1 VNIKGKLIGTLL
13 ALLLLNGGIPRGSQA
28 SPVFSHPYSPNPVV
42 SSQIIAAMANL
53 KPGEMITVILT
64 FREQPDLSQVN
75 QIEVNSRAEVQENL
89 IHYLQST
96 SQSHQ
101 SRVHQTIES
110 RIAQGKA
117 AEMIPFWIFNGMAI
131 TATREVIEELY
142 NFPEI
147 LSITPNL
154 LFEAPDLT
162 SESVSSESNLNIINA
177 PEMWNSGYQGQ
188 GVVVANMDTGVF
200 LDHPDLA
207 EQWRG
212 GTNSWFDPYGQHPE
226 FPADL
231 HGHGTWT
238 MGVMV
243 GRGDEDEPI
252 GVAPGAQWIAV
263 KIFDDSG
270 WATSA
275 AIHQGFQWL
284 LDPDGDPATDD
295 APHIVNNSWSYLS
308 TGCYLDFQADLR
320 ALRAAGILPVFAA
333 GNLGPEVGTSVS
345 PANYPEALAV
355 GAIDSL
361 NQIDRL
367 SSRGP
372 NTCGGSNGVYPQ
384 LVAPGVKIYSTSL
397 DGSYSRTTGTS
408 LAAPHVSGALALLLS
423 AYPDLTV
430 EQQEQAL
437 LITAID
443 IGDPGPDEIFGY
455 GRLDVLAAYLW
466 LNAEVYGNPS
476 IPSDDPLRLFLPH
489 IARGNFL
496 P

>member
-1 VNIKGKLIGTLL
+1 MNIKGKLIGIFLI
-13 ALLLLNGGIPRGSQA
+13 LLLLSIGMPRGSQA
-28 SPVFSHPYSPNPVV
+28 SPASAPPNLPKPVV
-42 SSQIIAAMANL
+42 SSHVTVALANL
-53 KPGEMITVILT
+53 KPGEMITVIVT
-64 FREQPDLSQVN
+64 FREQLDLSVVN
-75 QIEVNSRAEVQENL
+75 QAEGKSRAEIQKNL
-89 IHYLQST
+89 IHLLQST
-96 SQSHQ
+96 YQSQQ
-101 SRVHQTIES
+101 YRVQQTINA
-110 RIAQGKA
+110 RIVQGKA

-131 TATREVIEELY
+131 TATKEVIQELY
-142 NFPEI
+142 NLPEI

-154 LFEAPDLT
+154 VFEAPAHT
-162 SESVSSESNLNIINA
+162 PESIESETNLNLINA
-177 PEMWNSGYQGQ
+177 PEMWNSGYRGQ

-200 LDHPDLA
+200 LDHPDLT

-226 FPADL
+226 LPADL

-243 GRGDEDEPI
+243 GSDNGGVSV

-284 LDPDGDPATDD
+284 LDPDGDPNTDD

-308 TGCYLDFQADLR
+308 PGCYLDFQADLR

-333 GNLGPEVGTSVS
+333 GNLGPEEGTSVS

-355 GAIDSL
+355 GAIDNL
-361 NQIDRL
+361 NQIDQL

-423 AYPDLTV
+423 AFPDLTV
-430 EQQEQAL
+430 ELQEEAL
-437 LITAID
+437 FKTAID
-443 IGDPGPDEIFGY
+443 IGDPDPDEIYGY
-455 GRLDVLAAYLW
+455 GRLDVIAAYRW
-466 LNAEVYGNPS
+466 LNSEASGNPS
-476 IPSDDPLRLFLPH
+476 FPYEQGPIRLFLPQ
-489 IARGNFL
+489 IISISSY
-496 P
+496 